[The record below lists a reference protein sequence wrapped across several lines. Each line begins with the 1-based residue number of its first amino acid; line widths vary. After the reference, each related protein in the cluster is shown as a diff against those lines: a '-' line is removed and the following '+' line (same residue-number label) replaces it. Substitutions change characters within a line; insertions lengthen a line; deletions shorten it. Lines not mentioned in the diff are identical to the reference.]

1 MNTIQIYFFNKQNS
15 IKNKIQS
22 VQIKKNKN
30 TNFLKKLKVK
40 FNLINK
46 KQCIHNNLITYTKH
60 NYNFTNFFFFN
71 TITKQIVYRFIL
83 NISYTNIFINILNNL
98 NEQICSFSLG
108 YIKYKSLD
116 KITKKYIL
124 LQSFKNLVNKTKKYV
139 HIAVHYHSNNNFY
152 SKLIINFL
160 KSYYIIQV
168 LKFYNYL
175 PHNGCRPKKKRRK

>member
-60 NYNFTNFFFFN
+60 NYNFTNFFF
-71 TITKQIVYRFIL
+71 
-83 NISYTNIFINILNNL
+83 
-98 NEQICSFSLG
+98 
-108 YIKYKSLD
+108 
-116 KITKKYIL
+116 
-124 LQSFKNLVNKTKKYV
+124 
-139 HIAVHYHSNNNFY
+139 
-152 SKLIINFL
+152 LI
-160 KSYYIIQV
+160 Q
-168 LKFYNYL
+168 
-175 PHNGCRPKKKRRK
+175 